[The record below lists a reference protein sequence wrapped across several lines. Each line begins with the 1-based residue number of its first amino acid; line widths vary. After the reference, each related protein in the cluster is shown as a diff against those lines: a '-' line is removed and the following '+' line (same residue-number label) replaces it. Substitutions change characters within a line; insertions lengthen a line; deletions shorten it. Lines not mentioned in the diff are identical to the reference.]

1 MFPFIKYPL
10 HRQKSQNRS
19 FFMLISSIPIV
30 LVSKLHFHL
39 PPSLTSYLFL
49 GTGKDRTGFEK
60 LPDSDPTAA
69 VIAAARKSRQHKNL
83 VALKIGRVGRG
94 LFWNIK
100 IYREL
105 L

>member
-1 MFPFIKYPL
+1 MFIF
-10 HRQKSQNRS
+10 
-19 FFMLISSIPIV
+19 SIPIV
-30 LVSKLHFHL
+30 LVSKLHLQICTYHH
-39 PPSLTSYLFL
+39 LTSYLFL

-100 IYREL
+100 IYRETTL
-105 L
+105 G